1 MDSIF
6 HNNVME
12 LLWNRKGGRMVR
24 LHVWEGKL
32 DMLLIYRITDDQQ
45 KYICPL
51 DIKFTTKYTESKF
64 FFRQVTYEFGVSEH
78 LHFEHVDYVTFHIY
92 DQKLVN
98 SHSYVLTTI

>member
-51 DIKFTTKYTESKF
+51 DIKFTTKYTE
-64 FFRQVTYEFGVSEH
+64 
-78 LHFEHVDYVTFHIY
+78 
-92 DQKLVN
+92 
-98 SHSYVLTTI
+98 